1 MGIDE
6 GAKEE
11 DISRVVL
18 KMGINVDDGFVY
30 FNEMIYRIM
39 RAQFVLS
46 NNMVYNKVMTMNE
59 LFI

>member
-46 NNMVYNKVMTMNE
+46 INMVYNKVMTMNE